1 MSIINY
7 VIFKYLFILYNEIIL
22 FNNFQLIIQTN

>member
-7 VIFKYLFILYNEIIL
+7 VIFKYSFILYNEIIL
-22 FNNFQLIIQTN
+22 LNNFQLIIQTN